1 MECNVVFR
9 GICRCCKQLLV
20 TVRVSG
26 ARVGWGQNGSAEAY
40 SDELSRAFLSLKG
53 LSSASSD
60 NVAIRAM
67 SVFNADSNVGFG
79 LLLTI

>member
-1 MECNVVFR
+1 M
-9 GICRCCKQLLV
+9 
-20 TVRVSG
+20 
-26 ARVGWGQNGSAEAY
+26 GWGQNGSAEAY

-60 NVAIRAM
+60 NVAIGAM